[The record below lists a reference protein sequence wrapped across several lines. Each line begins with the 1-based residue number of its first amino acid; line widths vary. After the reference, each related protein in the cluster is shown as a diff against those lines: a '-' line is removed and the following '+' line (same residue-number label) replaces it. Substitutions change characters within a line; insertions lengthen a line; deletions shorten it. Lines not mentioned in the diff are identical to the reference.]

1 MPPLADLLQQ
11 LHAIDHPYAS
21 QFDDRLFVSL
31 LLALAAG
38 DRNLVIRVAPQ
49 DLPAL
54 SSPDETKLSKRDK
67 KEWVE
72 RVADEVNWICTT
84 IFALSVHRVSCSPK
98 TTSNAFL
105 RSLFLPPP
113 GLSAEPASP
122 QKDAVPL
129 RSLDSRRAAKRSFSL
144 PLASLPPSV
153 VERPASFRRQE
164 NATEPMRPA
173 GFALDPPQ
181 FLYTGPSADD
191 GDSSAGED
199 LYPTSPLSASMDR
212 RKTAS
217 PRVPSPD
224 QKRPSARRHTL
235 GARDL
240 FKNTDTGGLVGLG
253 LDSNGERRTPPH
265 SLSKSALRLSA
276 SRGSIIGPNSS
287 SFFTP
292 PRSPLQQS
300 YLTQSE
306 RRPSIASLQ
315 SQLSNS
321 TISPPTPT
329 LPRLPRSPTSD
340 AIPSTTGSPHA
351 HFHVHIA
358 SPLASP
364 SLSPPAAHR
373 TNRERSPSP
382 RKTLRPPSTYPPV
395 SRSSTAASRSTIPLV
410 VLEKN
415 LPQLLILENL
425 ERVRPTVQQTLLST
439 LRNRTITFGP
449 SAAHSSPRTSVMAAR
464 RPLGGGWGDDA
475 SSMMTRRTT
484 MTAASERTRLEAEGW
499 EGSWNLPKGFVC
511 VAIVWDEAPQEVG
524 WEHDGGWGEV
534 SRHLMDRFTLSH
546 TVPPSSLL
554 STFRFRAPSFPPA
567 HPHAPPHPLLT
578 PLPLPTSSLP
588 SYVSDA
594 LDTYISDLISALR
607 HHPLLEGRM
616 LTARTRDELR
626 HLMRIWTAISRGG
639 GALSLVPSGAKDDS
653 LSERK
658 NETGKEEEE
667 ELMTLPGDVLAVL
680 LSVLGHRVALRKPR
694 DEKSLFWGADGR
706 ALLVRRKME
715 RKTVEDVVRELIA
728 VV

>member
-1 MPPLADLLQQ
+1 
-11 LHAIDHPYAS
+11 
-21 QFDDRLFVSL
+21 
-31 LLALAAG
+31 
-38 DRNLVIRVAPQ
+38 
-49 DLPAL
+49 
-54 SSPDETKLSKRDK
+54 
-67 KEWVE
+67 
-72 RVADEVNWICTT
+72 
-84 IFALSVHRVSCSPK
+84 
-98 TTSNAFL
+98 
-105 RSLFLPPP
+105 
-113 GLSAEPASP
+113 
-122 QKDAVPL
+122 
-129 RSLDSRRAAKRSFSL
+129 
-144 PLASLPPSV
+144 
-153 VERPASFRRQE
+153 
-164 NATEPMRPA
+164 MRHA
-173 GFALDPPQ
+173 GFVLDPPQ

-199 LYPTSPLSASMDR
+199 LYPTSILSPSMDR
-212 RKTAS
+212 RKTVS
-217 PRVPSPD
+217 PRIPSLD

-253 LDSNGERRTPPH
+253 LDSNGERRTPAH

-300 YLTQSE
+300 YLTHSE

-315 SQLSNS
+315 SQFSNS

-329 LPRLPRSPTSD
+329 LPRFPRSPTSD
-340 AIPSTTGSPHA
+340 ATSATTGSPHA

-358 SPLASP
+358 SPLATP
-364 SLSPPAAHR
+364 SLSPPPDHR

-382 RKTLRPPSTYPPV
+382 RMTLRPHSTYPPV

-410 VLEKN
+410 PLEKS

-425 ERVRPTVQQTLLST
+425 ERARPTVQQTLLSM
-439 LRNRTITFGP
+439 LRNRNITFGP
-449 SAAHSSPRTSVMAAR
+449 SAAASFPRTPITAAR

-511 VAIVWDEAPQEVG
+511 IAVVWDEAPQEVG

-546 TVPPSSLL
+546 MVPPSSLL
-554 STFRFRAPSFPPA
+554 CSFRFRAPSIPLA
-567 HPHAPPHPLLT
+567 HPHALPPPLLT

-588 SYVSDA
+588 SYVSDT
-594 LDTYISDLISALR
+594 LDTYISDVISALR

-616 LTARTRDELR
+616 LTARTREELG
-626 HLMRIWTAISRGG
+626 HLVRVWTAISRGG
-639 GALSLVPSGAKDDS
+639 ALSFRKEDS
-653 LSERK
+653 PSERK
-658 NETGKEEEE
+658 NEKGKEEE
-667 ELMTLPGDVLAVL
+667 LTLLPGDVLAVL
-680 LSVLGHRVALRKPR
+680 LSVLGHRLALRKPK

-715 RKTVEDVVRELIA
+715 RKTVEDVIRELIA